1 MLNRRAWWRLLAVL
15 GLLALGHGL
24 QLYFFAHFPQ
34 PRLFGDPAGYYKVG
48 ERLQEA
54 VARLL
59 AGEARGAVFEQVRG
73 ALPLIGVGSLFAVM
87 DGLRPRDWAFFQVI
101 LASFNTAGMLGTFL
115 LGRRLSGSFAGG
127 LLALATTAVYSSHA
141 VQTGRLYPDPL
152 TGCLFVWAVVLY
164 VEALHRDRPRLLAA
178 AGFVLGL
185 GLLVRAQLMTY
196 FLLLAVVGLAGTAR
210 RWARR
215 ARSRRWV
222 LAFLLGWLP
231 WAAVWGGVVWAAGER
246 DDVVQ
251 LGNAT
256 FKPLYPYGFWQF
268 LETDGWI
275 GPYRFKQEPY
285 YQAME
290 AEARANQ
297 DPDLLRSRA
306 RQLAFTARYVAERP
320 LASVLLVLDNA
331 YRLYDRPANDYKWDY
346 PFSYPWQ
353 VGVQRG
359 ILLLALLGLVLLVA
373 ERRGHLAVFL
383 LPGSLALLHGLVFAW
398 PRYNLPVMPILIAVA
413 GATVPRLAEK
423 ARAAVRG
430 RTWGWPASALLA
442 GGLLLGLS
450 RWLFMSAPEL
460 SRLGWVL
467 GLLVLLGSPFL
478 LCGRGGSL
486 PRTLAGLVW
495 TGLALLLTAHQARS
509 PLWHQV
515 ETEVGGAVA
524 GVEQE
529 ITLGPEALASLR
541 SAGEAFLLFDLR
553 VPRGDLSQA
562 LLQVG
567 DTTLPGSRLLPTMPR
582 LPESTSAGGR
592 DWRGY
597 PQWWALPLSAQLLPE
612 DAARPLRV
620 RLRRTGGPSL
630 LLGGDRFRGQQVGYQ
645 GPGFGDWTKVVALKL
660 EYDGDYRIPDQRPL
674 GSRGTRSFL
683 VQSDGQRTPV
693 AFIHRIR
700 LVTLADSQGG
710 LHWETESAA
719 AGKDPVFGFAAFSGG
734 RGRAEL
740 RVADAVLDFPLG
752 AREDFEVANGPFRLC
767 HQAQGLRQ
775 DKALGVFLLSG
786 PFQPGSPQ
794 SLEVRFKTGLS
805 LERRFFVLDRRAD
818 VVSLTAT
825 ARCSIAPDTRI
836 LNGAARVLDGARN
849 HYPEDF
855 GPWSISGVY

>member
-1 MLNRRAWWRLLAVL
+1 VPFQPGGRAALAPSQQHVLAALHRWPGLTSSALAPALGLSPSTIGKMRADFRRSGLWAPWFDLDLRALGVDSVAVL
-15 GLLALGHGL
+15 GGLFAGPRAPRPSEAALSQVLA
-24 QLYFFAHFPQ
+24 ANRIP
-34 PRLFGDPAGYYKVG
+34 
-48 ERLQEA
+48 
-54 VARLL
+54 
-59 AGEARGAVFEQVRG
+59 
-73 ALPLIGVGSLFAVM
+73 GVG
-87 DGLRPRDWAFFQVI
+87 
-101 LASFNTAGMLGTFL
+101 
-115 LGRRLSGSFAGG
+115 
-127 LLALATTAVYSSHA
+127 
-141 VQTGRLYPDPL
+141 
-152 TGCLFVWAVVLY
+152 
-164 VEALHRDRPRLLAA
+164 
-178 AGFVLGL
+178 VLGD
-185 GLLVRAQLMTY
+185 GH
-196 FLLLAVVGLAGTAR
+196 LLL
-210 RWARR
+210 
-215 ARSRRWV
+215 
-222 LAFLLGWLP
+222 
-231 WAAVWGGVVWAAGER
+231 
-246 DDVVQ
+246 
-251 LGNAT
+251 
-256 FKPLYPYGFWQF
+256 
-268 LETDGWI
+268 
-275 GPYRFKQEPY
+275 
-285 YQAME
+285 
-290 AEARANQ
+290 
-297 DPDLLRSRA
+297 
-306 RQLAFTARYVAERP
+306 
-320 LASVLLVLDNA
+320 
-331 YRLYDRPANDYKWDY
+331 
-346 PFSYPWQ
+346 
-353 VGVQRG
+353 
-359 ILLLALLGLVLLVA
+359 
-373 ERRGHLAVFL
+373 
-383 LPGSLALLHGLVFAW
+383 
-398 PRYNLPVMPILIAVA
+398 IA
-413 GATVPRLAEK
+413 
-423 ARAAVRG
+423 
-430 RTWGWPASALLA
+430 
-442 GGLLLGLS
+442 
-450 RWLFMSAPEL
+450 
-460 SRLGWVL
+460 
-467 GLLVLLGSPFL
+467 
-478 LCGRGGSL
+478 L

-683 VQSDGQRTPV
+683 VHSDGQRTPV

-825 ARCSIAPDTRI
+825 ARIHPS
-836 LNGAARVLDGARN
+836 
-849 HYPEDF
+849 
-855 GPWSISGVY
+855 